1 MFSLLT
7 LLAVQRTLNGRFD
20 RLNIVKQSKF
30 FAKVLGNIKNKE
42 EALAF
47 ISEVSEPKASHS
59 CWAFSLSDGYS
70 RFSDDGEPSGAAG
83 KPILLAIEGEE
94 VTNCC
99 VVVVRYFGGT
109 KLGLGGM
116 SRAYSGAARDCIRD
130 AIEQNNNENNNII
143 ELIPKAKVSLVGSYS
158 DAGIIYQL
166 IGESEKRYTLVRLGE
181 ESTDSGELKVDINVD
196 LVSDDA
202 IQLLQERCSDLGAG
216 RIKIQVE
223 YDQE

>member
-83 KPILLAIEGEE
+83 
-94 VTNCC
+94 NQF
-99 VVVVRYFGGT
+99 Y
-109 KLGLGGM
+109 
-116 SRAYSGAARDCIRD
+116 
-130 AIEQNNNENNNII
+130 
-143 ELIPKAKVSLVGSYS
+143 
-158 DAGIIYQL
+158 
-166 IGESEKRYTLVRLGE
+166 
-181 ESTDSGELKVDINVD
+181 
-196 LVSDDA
+196 
-202 IQLLQERCSDLGAG
+202 
-216 RIKIQVE
+216 
-223 YDQE
+223 